1 MYFGPLTQ
9 PSEAGY
15 AGAIVV
21 QTSHP
26 MSDMEEVTRR
36 TLMGI
41 NSNLAIQKFET
52 FDAQIAGRFTH
63 ERMLST
69 LMLLFG
75 GLALLLATLGLY
87 GVTAYSVVRRTS
99 EIGIRMAL
107 GANRSFVVGMILR
120 SAILQ
125 TLFGLAIGIPVAF
138 YGATLVRSQLY
149 GLTTVSSSA
158 LSIAV
163 CMLLAA
169 AFVAGVIPALR
180 AASVDP
186 VQALRTE

>member
-15 AGAIVV
+15 AGAVVV

-26 MSDMEEVTRR
+26 MSDMEEITRR

-41 NSNLAIQKFET
+41 NLNLAIQKFET

-87 GVTAYSVVRRTS
+87 GVTAYSVARRTS

-107 GANRSFVVGMILR
+107 GANRNFVVGMILR

-163 CMLLAA
+163 SILSAA
-169 AFVAGVIPALR
+169 AFVAGMIPALR

-186 VQALRTE
+186 VRALRTE